1 MNKSAF
7 HKLSYGVYAITAQN
21 GTRSVGCIA
30 NSAMQITSTPPSI
43 AVSINKDNFTHS
55 VIQKTKKFAISIL
68 SEQTDPVIIGTF
80 GFQSSRDTDKFT
92 TIAYEIQNGLPI
104 LQDICAWF
112 TVEVT
117 QQMDASTHTV
127 FLGTVTDCEICSNT
141 TPMTYAYYHAVLK
154 GKSPKA
160 APTYLEETEQL
171 AVNSKNRY
179 VCTICGYIYEGESL
193 PTDFV
198 CPICK
203 QPVSAFQLLS

>member
-7 HKLSYGVYAITAQN
+7 HKLSYGVYAITAQD
-21 GTRSVGCIA
+21 GTRPVGCIA
-30 NSAMQITSTPPSI
+30 NSAIQITSNPPSI
-43 AVSINKDNFTHS
+43 AISINKNNFTHS
-55 VIQKTKKFAISIL
+55 VIQKTKCFSISVL
-68 SEQTDPVIIGTF
+68 SEKTDPAIIGTF
-80 GFQSSRDTDKFT
+80 GFQSSRDTDKFAAA
-92 TIAYEIQNGLPI
+92 AYEMQNGLPV

-117 QQMDASTHTV
+117 QQMDAGTHTI
-127 FLGTVTDCEICSNT
+127 FLGTVTDCAVRSNE

-160 APTYLEETEQL
+160 APTYIEESEQP
-171 AVNSKNRY
+171 AVSSKNRY

-193 PTDFV
+193 PDDFV

-203 QPVSAFQLLS
+203 QPASAFKLLP

>member
-7 HKLSYGVYAITAQN
+7 HKLSYGVYAVTAQD
-21 GTRSVGCIA
+21 GTHSVGCIA
-30 NSAMQITSTPPSI
+30 NSAMQITSNPPSI
-43 AVSINKDNFTHS
+43 AISINKDNFTHS
-55 VIQKTKKFAISIL
+55 VIQKTKSLAISIL

-80 GFQSSRDTDKFT
+80 GFQSSRDTNKFT
-92 TIAYEIQNGLPI
+92 ATAYEMQNDLPV

-117 QQMDASTHTV
+117 QQMDAGTHTV
-127 FLGTVTDCEICSNT
+127 FLGTVTDCEVRSNT

-160 APTYLEETEQL
+160 APTYVEESEQPF
-171 AVNSKNRY
+171 VSNKNRY

-193 PTDFV
+193 PTDFS

-203 QPVSAFQLLS
+203 QPSSAFQLLP